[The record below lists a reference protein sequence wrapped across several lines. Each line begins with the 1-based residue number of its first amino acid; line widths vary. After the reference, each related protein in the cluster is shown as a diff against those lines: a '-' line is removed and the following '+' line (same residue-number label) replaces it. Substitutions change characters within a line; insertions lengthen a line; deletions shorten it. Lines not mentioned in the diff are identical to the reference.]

1 MAGLENAV
9 DSSLRGCHRRLAAGG
24 NRAMPSRG
32 QMLGL
37 FNLEKGKLEEKLS
50 TFQYKAVA
58 LAVNIVPKDHT

>member
-1 MAGLENAV
+1 
-9 DSSLRGCHRRLAAGG
+9 
-24 NRAMPSRG
+24 MPSRG